1 MTLIKHFYKFI
12 LILSIN
18 TFLVACVNNSNEKS
32 FDGIPNSKTNKISI
46 ETKNM
51 PDQVELLNSL
61 KAKLE
66 ENEFNI
72 EEQEV
77 TFLPGFS
84 NCEDNT
90 TIQMEGKGIRSYFA
104 RSRKPEKNTEDFYP
118 DFTIQVFEFPSEQI
132 AQEKFE
138 IMNKALHSD
147 GRFCNGK
154 APQILVINKNEVFQ
168 FLTRAE
174 MFRGYINEY
183 SEFVQNY

>member
-1 MTLIKHFYKFI
+1 MARFKHFYKFL

-18 TFLVACVNNSNEKS
+18 TILVACVNNSNEENLG
-32 FDGIPNSKTNKISI
+32 DMPNSETKRISI

-51 PDQVELLNSL
+51 PNQLELLNSL

-72 EEQEV
+72 EEQEAKGGSSF
-77 TFLPGFS
+77 T

-104 RSRKPEKNTEDFYP
+104 RSRKPAQNTEDFYP
-118 DFTIQVFEFPSEQI
+118 DFTIQVFEFPNEQI
-132 AQEKFE
+132 AKQKFE
-138 IMNKALHSD
+138 IMNKALQSKGD
-147 GRFCNGK
+147 FCNGK

-168 FLTRAE
+168 FSSRAE
-174 MFRGYINEY
+174 LFRGYINEF
-183 SEFVQNY
+183 SEFVQKF